1 MLVRLPRRCNS
12 LRSRD
17 RLSERGIPTY
27 TRAIAESDVSRRRFL
42 GKAGGAA
49 AAATLGP
56 VALLDTPEAEAKK
69 PGLGPRFPHPK
80 NPQQALAVLAQGN
93 RRYQRGKLQLRD
105 YSVLGEDIADKQT
118 PFAAIITCG
127 DSRLSPPLVFD
138 VHHGNLFVSRVAGNS
153 IDVGTLGSTEYAVA
167 VLKVKLVM
175 VLGHSDCGA
184 VKSAI
189 QVANGTATYP
199 PDRYGA
205 IGEVINAI
213 VPAIQALPPPK
224 RTVDHSIV
232 VTATTQAADLATRTP
247 IIKPAIDARQIKVVA
262 AVYDIRTGRVTLV

>member
-1 MLVRLPRRCNS
+1 V
-12 LRSRD
+12 
-17 RLSERGIPTY
+17 
-27 TRAIAESDVSRRRFL
+27 
-42 GKAGGAA
+42 A

-56 VALLDTPEAEAKK
+56 VTLIDTPEAEANK
-69 PGLGPRFPHPK
+69 PGRGRRFPHPT
-80 NPQQALAVLAQGN
+80 NPQEALALLEQGN
-93 RRYQRGKLQLRD
+93 RRYQRGKLELRD
-105 YSVLGEDIADKQT
+105 YSVAGEGIATKQT

-153 IDVGTLGSTEYAVA
+153 VDVGTLGSTEYAVK
-167 VLKVKLVM
+167 VLGVKLVM

-189 QVANGTATYP
+189 AVVNGTASYP

-213 VPAIQALPPPK
+213 VPPIQALPPAE
-224 RTVDHSIV
+224 RTVDHSIM
-232 VTATTQAADLATRTP
+232 VTAITQAADLATRTP
-247 IIKPAIDARQIKVVA
+247 IVKQAIDAGQIEVVA
-262 AVYDIRTGRVTLV
+262 AVYNIKDGKVSLV

>member
-1 MLVRLPRRCNS
+1 M
-12 LRSRD
+12 
-17 RLSERGIPTY
+17 
-27 TRAIAESDVSRRRFL
+27 
-42 GKAGGAA
+42 A

-56 VALLDTPEAEAKK
+56 VTLIDTPEAEAKK
-69 PGLGPRFPHPK
+69 PGRGRRFPHPK
-80 NPQQALAVLAQGN
+80 NPQEALALLKQGN
-93 RRYQRGKLQLRD
+93 RRYERGKLQLRD
-105 YSVLGEDIADKQT
+105 YSVAGEDIATKQT

-153 IDVGTLGSTEYAVA
+153 LDVGTLGSTEYAVK
-167 VLKVKLVM
+167 VLGVKLVM

-189 QVANGTATYP
+189 AVANGTASYP

-213 VPAIQALPPPK
+213 VPPIQALPPAE

-232 VTATTQAADLATRTP
+232 VTAITQAADLSTRTP
-247 IIKPAIDARQIKVVA
+247 IVKPAIDAGQIEVVA
-262 AVYDIRTGRVTLV
+262 AVYNIKDGKVSLV